1 MRKPYF
7 SAAALLLAMI
17 LVLTCLS
24 GCKKKSEDN
33 QATEIVEKINVV
45 EDLSTPESSAATEES
60 KQESSKQEESSKA
73 DTPKPADGS
82 FDATINP
89 LTGEK
94 TDHEI
99 AYKRPVAFMINNIPV
114 AVPQVGVSEADI
126 IFEAIVEGGM
136 TRMMGIY
143 QELPDDL
150 VIGSIRSLRHNYI
163 DFAAGYDAIIAHC
176 GGSNLAFDA
185 LERRGYND
193 IEALSWAGGLFYR
206 DSWRE
211 ANMGYEHSLMTTGAS
226 INGFLNNDCTY
237 RTTHEDD
244 YRCNMV
250 FSDDPK
256 VSGGDVKNDVD
267 VDFGTGKHMYFTY
280 DAESNDYLA
289 EEYGSPYIDNG
300 TGERVHFK
308 NVVVIRTDVW
318 VCDDGGHQDMTLTGS
333 GEGWF
338 CVNGVYAPITW
349 SRSDENAQ
357 FVYTYK
363 DGTPVTF
370 GVGTTYIAVIR
381 SDGGV
386 Y

>member
-1 MRKPYF
+1 MSKKHL
-7 SAAALLLAMI
+7 SITALLLAMV
-17 LVLTCLS
+17 LVITCLG
-24 GCKKKSEDN
+24 GCKKKEEE
-33 QATEIVEKINVV
+33 QATEITEKINVV
-45 EDLSTPESSAATEES
+45 EDVSTPESSAVEEES
-60 KQESSKQEESSKA
+60 KEESSKQEESSKPEE
-73 DTPKPADGS
+73 PKQELAALDLYV
-82 FDATINP
+82 NP

-99 AYKRPVAFMINNIPV
+99 ANNRPVAFMINNISV
-114 AVPQVGVSEADI
+114 AVPQVGVGSADI

-136 TRMMGIY
+136 TRMMGFY
-143 QELPDDL
+143 QEIPDDL
-150 VIGSIRSLRHNYI
+150 VIGSIRSLRHSYI

-193 IEALSWAGGLFYR
+193 IEAISWAGGLFYR

-211 ANMGYEHSLMTTGAS
+211 ENMGYEHSLMTTGSA
-226 INGFLNNDCTY
+226 INGFLQNDAPY
-237 RTTHEDD
+237 RITHEDD

-250 FSDDPK
+250 FSEDPQ
-256 VSGGDVKNDVD
+256 VSGGEVKTEVD
-267 VDFGTGKHMYFTY
+267 VDFGTGKSMYFYY
-280 DAESNDYLA
+280 DAETNDYVA
-289 EEYGSPYIDNG
+289 EEYGMAYIDDG

-308 NVVVIRTDVW
+308 NIVAIRTDVW
-318 VCDDGGHQDMTLTGS
+318 VCDEGGHQDMTLTGS

-338 CVNGVYAPITW
+338 CVNGVYAPIIW
-349 SRSDENAQ
+349 SRTDEDAQ
-357 FVYTYK
+357 FEYTYL

-370 GVGTTYIAVIR
+370 GIGPTYIGVIR